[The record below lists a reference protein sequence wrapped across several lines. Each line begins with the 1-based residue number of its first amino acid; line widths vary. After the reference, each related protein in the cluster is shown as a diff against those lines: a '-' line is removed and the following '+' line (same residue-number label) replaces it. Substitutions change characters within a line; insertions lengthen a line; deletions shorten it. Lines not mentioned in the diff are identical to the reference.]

1 MMKKRMLAIVLV
13 MVVLLI
19 QISAFAS
26 SYATY
31 SVHNGKAVLSDT
43 DNLGECVT
51 VPEIFENAVV
61 EGIGAN
67 SFEGDTQLKSVRLPE
82 TVEFIEWGAFENCA
96 NLTEINIPKKVIM
109 IQDMTFN
116 GCRSLAEVKLP
127 EKLTVIGVK
136 AFADTAL
143 KAVVIPEGTKAIDIK
158 AFENCAELETV
169 VLPAGIEY
177 IGEDAFEGCGKVT
190 VECVKGTYAESYLK
204 SNCVPY
210 TAK

>member
-1 MMKKRMLAIVLV
+1 MMKKRMIGIALA
-13 MVVLLI
+13 MVVLLV

-51 VPEIFENAVV
+51 IPEIFEGAVI

-82 TVEFIEWGAFENCA
+82 TVGFIEWGAFENCA
-96 NLTEINIPKKVIM
+96 NLVEINIPEKVTM
-109 IQDMTFN
+109 IEDMTFN

-127 EKLTVIGVK
+127 EKLTAIGVK
-136 AFADTAL
+136 AFAKTAL
-143 KAVVIPEGTKAIDIK
+143 KAIVIPEGTKAIDIK
-158 AFENCAELETV
+158 AFENCAKLETV
-169 VLPAGIEY
+169 VLPADIEY
-177 IGEDAFEGCGKVT
+177 IGEGAFDGCKNVT
-190 VECVKGTYAESYLK
+190 VECVKGTYAEAYLK
-204 SNCVPY
+204 ANGIPY